1 RSRRVLD
8 DLHPGEGED
17 EDRPQ
22 IGQEKGQS
30 DLVPADQH
38 RQQRQAPRHAGDD
51 EEQHEDAGRVTASG
65 ASPWRRNPLSTR
77 LVSKNRNGNMMT
89 STPVQMPAHTA
100 SASSVSRG
108 PFSSIR
114 PVYGATRAT

>member
-1 RSRRVLD
+1 SRRVLE

-30 DLVPADQH
+30 DLVPADHH
-38 RQQRQAPRHAGDD
+38 RQQQRQAPRHAGDD
-51 EEQHEDAGRVTASG
+51 EEQREDAGRVTASG

-77 LVSKNRNGNMMT
+77 LVSKHGNGNMKT
-89 STPVQMPAHTA
+89 SMPARMPAHTA
-100 SASSVSRG
+100 SASSVSR
-108 PFSSIR
+108 
-114 PVYGATRAT
+114 V